1 MVNLDPFII
10 AEIGINHNGNFK
22 KAIKLIDAAKKSG
35 VSAVK
40 FQTYT
45 TEKRVKRNSPIFDI
59 LKKCEFSNE
68 DFIKIKNYCDRKK
81 ILFFSTPFD
90 SESVNFL
97 NKLNVKLFKIASFNI
112 SDYKLI
118 NQIIRTKK
126 PTIISTG
133 MASLKEIKKISNKF
147 KKNKIKYSLLHCIS
161 SYPNKEENSYLNNIN
176 YLKNN
181 FDCKVGLS
189 DHTNDIKT
197 SIYSYIMGAKII
209 EKHFK
214 LSENDKC
221 VDAPVS
227 ISPKKMRNLV
237 DEINKIQK
245 VIGEVK
251 FGVRDVEKGAKQ
263 FKKNSK

>member
-147 KKNKIKYSLLHCIS
+147 KKNKITYSLLH
-161 SYPNKEENSYLNNIN
+161 
-176 YLKNN
+176 
-181 FDCKVGLS
+181 
-189 DHTNDIKT
+189 
-197 SIYSYIMGAKII
+197 
-209 EKHFK
+209 
-214 LSENDKC
+214 
-221 VDAPVS
+221 
-227 ISPKKMRNLV
+227 
-237 DEINKIQK
+237 
-245 VIGEVK
+245 
-251 FGVRDVEKGAKQ
+251 
-263 FKKNSK
+263 